1 MGWRFRKS
9 FRIIPGIRLNVS
21 TRGVSATIGGGPVS
35 VNVGPSGS
43 YANVKLP
50 GIGLSYR
57 ERLSGA
63 EAAVDTH
70 EPVVPEPTARPTAPV
85 TDGRVEIQSASTYE
99 LTTEALGQFQHLLAN
114 AAREQEELNRELA
127 AAEPEAS
134 MKADRFQRWSNGAI
148 LRRLMK
154 RKFQEIA
161 FESEDATAKVAE
173 LQEQRRLAFIATQI
187 EVADVLRRP
196 FGRLCDSF
204 ARLSDCQ
211 KIWDTLAV
219 QKTDRFRERTTAEH
233 AIERKPVRFELGAS
247 DLLTCEWNVPR
258 LANANG
264 GDLYLYPGFLLYRVS
279 RQSFAVIDAREVRL
293 TLSAS
298 RFIEEEGVPGDS
310 EVVGEAWKRANKDGS
325 PDRRFAD
332 NYRIPIAKY
341 GELAFATP
349 AGLNEVYL
357 ISNYAAAEGFAKAW
371 QTYAAA
377 FETPHEEP
385 R

>member
-9 FRIIPGIRLNVS
+9 FRVIPGVRLSVS

-35 VNVGPSGS
+35 FNVGPSGA
-43 YANVKLP
+43 YANVHLP
-50 GIGLSYR
+50 GTGLSYR
-57 ERLSGA
+57 ERLSDGA
-63 EAAVDTH
+63 PAADTH
-70 EPVVPEPTARPTAPV
+70 EVVVPESGPPPTAPAAFS
-85 TDGRVEIQSASTYE
+85 RVEIESASTYE
-99 LTTEALGQFQHLLAN
+99 LTTEALAQFQQLLAN
-114 AAREQEELNRELA
+114 ASREQEELDGELA
-127 AAEPEAS
+127 TAEPEALR
-134 MKADRFQRWSNGAI
+134 KTDRFQRWSDGAI

-161 FESEDATAKVAE
+161 AESEDASAKVAE

-187 EVADVLRRP
+187 EVADSLRRP

-204 ARLSDCQ
+204 ARLCDCQ
-211 KIWDTLAV
+211 KIWDTLAI

-233 AIERKPVRFELGAS
+233 SIERRLVRFELGAS
-247 DLLTCEWNVPR
+247 DLLTCEWNVPK

-279 RQSFAVIDAREVRL
+279 RRSFAVIDAHEVRL
-293 TLSAS
+293 TVSAS

-341 GELAFATP
+341 GELAFTTP

-357 ISNYAAAEGFAKAW
+357 ISNYAAAEGFARAW
-371 QTYAAA
+371 QAYASA
-377 FETPHEEP
+377 FET
-385 R
+385 RD